1 MIEPYIRKI
10 IFVDDSFLEDLRHR
24 SISGYQQF
32 EAPDLDTKI
41 ITLPA
46 NSSEISELVSCMS
59 SSDIRAGEV
68 MVRAPYIDQFIPLDA
83 FTEDCAVEKY
93 RLWVQL
99 CLALGAKSVSITNI
113 EEITIESDAKSELSA
128 SISGKA
134 PLIEGE
140 AGFKKTDSE
149 QHRQARQ
156 SIMRLNAV
164 AEGSEPNLVEAERIL
179 KRHGL
184 QGDNMFRS
192 IFDMRSVSS
201 NRLTKQEFSLDLTSD
216 IKKVMNAS
224 LKAKVK
230 VMSELYSGRIEI
242 DSVKKALEKG
252 SSALKLSVT
261 VEF

>member
-1 MIEPYIRKI
+1 MK
-10 IFVDDSFLEDLRHR
+10 
-24 SISGYQQF
+24 
-32 EAPDLDTKI
+32 K
-41 ITLPA
+41 
-46 NSSEISELVSCMS
+46 
-59 SSDIRAGEV
+59 
-68 MVRAPYIDQFIPLDA
+68 
-83 FTEDCAVEKY
+83 
-93 RLWVQL
+93 
-99 CLALGAKSVSITNI
+99 ITNI
-113 EEITIESDAKSELSA
+113 EEITIESDAKSEFSA

-134 PLIEGE
+134 PLVEGE
-140 AGFKKTDSE
+140 VGFKKSDSE
-149 QHRQARQ
+149 QNREVRQ